1 MQGHLR
7 TFGQA
12 MKALQYLNKYFYK
25 YRTKLFVG
33 FLITVVAR
41 IFSLFTPRLIG
52 NSLTAVE
59 QYVKSENVSLDSIQE
74 LLLFNIL
81 IIIGASLVSGFFTFL
96 MRQTIINVSR
106 YVEFDLKNEIF
117 WHYQK
122 LTQRFYKNNRTGDLM
137 NRISEDVGKVRMYVG
152 PAFMYSINT
161 VALFIIVISYMI
173 SIAPALT
180 LYTILPLPILSVTI
194 YKLSRIIN
202 EKSTRVQEVLSKM
215 SSFAQESFSG
225 IGVIK
230 SYNLQ
235 RIMNQGFDDLASE
248 SYQKNMSLVKVQA
261 WFFPLMILLIGFSNL
276 IVIYVGGNQYI
287 NNEIE
292 IGVLAEFIIYVNM
305 LTWPVAVVGW
315 ITSIVQQAE
324 ASQER
329 INLFLKEEPEIKDG
343 PGVQKE
349 IKGALELKN
358 VSLRYPA
365 TQIQALEN
373 ISLKIPTG
381 TTLGILG
388 NIGSG
393 KSTLLDLITRLYDP
407 SEGKILLDGI
417 DLKEYT
423 LEQLREAIGSIPQN
437 AFLFSESI
445 EDNIRFGSINASKE
459 AIQEA
464 SKEAVVHKN
473 IIAFKEGYQTLLGER
488 GVTLSGGQIQRVSIA
503 RAFIKDPKILLLDDC
518 LSAVD
523 TDTEEEIL
531 KHLKKIAQNK
541 TTLIVSHRISSL
553 KHADQIIV
561 FENGKIVQQGKHLAL
576 TGVSGYYKELFE
588 KQQADRNKYF
598 VLFNFFS
605 EIA

>member
-1 MQGHLR
+1 LQGHLC

-59 QYVKSENVSLDSIQE
+59 QYVKSDDVSLDSIQE

-235 RIMNQGFDDLASE
+235 RIMNQGFDDLVSE
-248 SYQKNMSLVKVQA
+248 SYQKNMSLFKVQA

-343 PGVQKE
+343 SGVQKE

-358 VSLRYPA
+358 VSLRYPE

-445 EDNIRFGSINASKE
+445 EDNIRFGSINARRE

-561 FENGKIVQQGKHLAL
+561 FENGKIVQQGKHLDL

-588 KQQADRNKYF
+588 KQQSDRNK
-598 VLFNFFS
+598 
-605 EIA
+605 

>member
-1 MQGHLR
+1 MQGHLC
-7 TFGQA
+7 TFEQA

-59 QYVKSENVSLDSIQE
+59 QYVKSDDVSLDSIQE

-343 PGVQKE
+343 HGVQKE

-358 VSLRYPA
+358 VSLRYPE

-381 TTLGILG
+381 TTLGILR

-393 KSTLLDLITRLYDP
+393 KSTMLDLITRLYDP
-407 SEGKILLDGI
+407 SKGKILLDGI

-561 FENGKIVQQGKHLAL
+561 FENGKIVQQGKHLEL

-588 KQQADRNKYF
+588 KQQADRNK
-598 VLFNFFS
+598 
-605 EIA
+605 

>member
-1 MQGHLR
+1 MQGHLC

-25 YRTKLFVG
+25 YRNKLFVG

-52 NSLTAVE
+52 DSLTAVE
-59 QYVKSENVSLDSIQE
+59 QYVKSDDVSLDSIQE

-202 EKSTRVQEVLSKM
+202 EKSTRVQEVFSKM

-248 SYQKNMSLVKVQA
+248 SYQKYMSLVKVQA

-343 PGVQKE
+343 SGVQKE

-358 VSLRYPA
+358 VSLRYPE

-445 EDNIRFGSINASKE
+445 EDNIRFGSINASRE

-561 FENGKIVQQGKHLAL
+561 FENGKIVQQGKHLEL

-588 KQQADRNKYF
+588 KQQADRNK
-598 VLFNFFS
+598 
-605 EIA
+605 

>member
-1 MQGHLR
+1 LQGHLC

-59 QYVKSENVSLDSIQE
+59 QYVKSDDVSLDSIQE

-358 VSLRYPA
+358 VSLRYPE

-445 EDNIRFGSINASKE
+445 EDNIRFGSINASRE

-561 FENGKIVQQGKHLAL
+561 FENGKIVQQGKHLEL

-588 KQQADRNKYF
+588 RQQADRNK
-598 VLFNFFS
+598 
-605 EIA
+605 

>member
-1 MQGHLR
+1 MQGHLC

-59 QYVKSENVSLDSIQE
+59 QYVKSDDVSLDSIQE

-358 VSLRYPA
+358 VSLRYPE

-417 DLKEYT
+417 DLKKYT

-561 FENGKIVQQGKHLAL
+561 FENGKIVQQGKHLEL

-588 KQQADRNKYF
+588 KQQADRNK
-598 VLFNFFS
+598 
-605 EIA
+605 

>member
-1 MQGHLR
+1 MKELR
-7 TFGQA
+7 
-12 MKALQYLNKYFYK
+12 YLNKYFLK
-25 YRTKLFVG
+25 YRTKLLLG

-41 IFSLFTPRLIG
+41 IFSLVAPRLIG

-59 QYVKSENVSLDSIQE
+59 NFLESKSSDLAIIKEI
-74 LLLFNIL
+74 LLINIL
-81 IIIGASLVSGFFTFL
+81 IIIGTTLVSGFLTFL

-117 WHYQK
+117 WHYQR

-161 VALFIIVISYMI
+161 ISLFIIVISYMV
-173 SIAPALT
+173 SIAPELT
-180 LYTILPLPILSVTI
+180 LYTVLPLPILSVTI

-202 EKSTRVQEVLSKM
+202 QKSTLVQEMLSKM
-215 SSFAQESFSG
+215 SSFAQENFSG
-225 IGVIK
+225 IAVIK

-235 RIMNQGFDDLASE
+235 SQSVNDFNELATE
-248 SYQKNMSLVKVQA
+248 SYDKNMDLVKVQA
-261 WFFPLMILLIGFSNL
+261 WFFPLMILLIGCSNL
-276 IVIYVGGNQYI
+276 IVIFVGGNQYI
-287 NNEIE
+287 NGAIE

-324 ASQER
+324 ASQKR
-329 INLFLKEEPEIKDG
+329 INAFLKEQPEIETGK
-343 PGVQKE
+343 GVGFK
-349 IKGALELKN
+349 IKGNLEFKD
-358 VSLRYPA
+358 VSLKYPE
-365 TQIQALEN
+365 TGIKALDKVN
-373 ISLKIPTG
+373 LSIPSG
-381 TTLGILG
+381 STLGIIG

-393 KSTLLDLITRLYDP
+393 KSTLLDTILRLYDP
-407 SEGKILLDGI
+407 SEGSITLDNQ
-417 DLKEYT
+417 DLKEY
-423 LEQLREAIGSIPQN
+423 QLSELRNSIGYIPQN

-445 EDNIRFGSINASKE
+445 EDNIRFGNPNASLE
-459 AIQEA
+459 AIQRIA
-464 SKEAVVHKN
+464 KKAVVHNN
-473 IIAFKEGYQTLLGER
+473 IIKFKEGYKTLLGER

-503 RAFIKDPKILLLDDC
+503 RALIKDPKILLLDDC

-531 KHLKKIAQNK
+531 KHLKSITKDK

-561 FENGKIVQQGKHLAL
+561 FENGKIVQQGQHADLIEVK
-576 TGVSGYYKELFE
+576 GYYKELFE
-588 KQQADRNKYF
+588 IQQANNSK
-598 VLFNFFS
+598 
-605 EIA
+605 

>member
-1 MQGHLR
+1 MQGHLC
-7 TFGQA
+7 TFEQA

-59 QYVKSENVSLDSIQE
+59 QYVKSDDVSLDSIQE

-343 PGVQKE
+343 HGVQKE

-358 VSLRYPA
+358 VSLRYPE

-407 SEGKILLDGI
+407 SKGKILLDGI

-561 FENGKIVQQGKHLAL
+561 FENGKIVQQGKHLEL

-588 KQQADRNKYF
+588 KQQADRNK
-598 VLFNFFS
+598 
-605 EIA
+605 

>member
-1 MQGHLR
+1 
-7 TFGQA
+7 

-25 YRTKLFVG
+25 YRTQLLLG
-33 FLITVVAR
+33 FLITVIAR
-41 IFSLFTPRLIG
+41 IFSLFAPRLIG

-59 QYVKSENVSLDSIQE
+59 QYLQSENPDSEAIQRV
-74 LLLFNIL
+74 LLVNIL
-81 IIIGASLVSGFFTFL
+81 IILGTALASGFFTFL

-106 YVEFDLKNEIF
+106 YIEFDLKNEIF

-161 VALFIIVISYMI
+161 IALFIIVISYMI
-173 SIAPALT
+173 SIAPTLT
-180 LYTILPLPILSVTI
+180 LYTLLPLPILSFTI

-202 EKSTRVQEVLSKM
+202 EKSTLVQEVLSKM

-225 IGVIK
+225 IAVIK

-235 RIMNQGFDDLASE
+235 NKIFSGFDDLAE
-248 SYQKNMSLVKVQA
+248 DSYQKNMSLVKVQA
-261 WFFPLMILLIGFSNL
+261 WFFPLMILLIGCSNL

-324 ASQER
+324 ASQKR
-329 INLFLKEEPEIKDG
+329 INDFLKEAPEIFDG
-343 PGVQKE
+343 PGITKE
-349 IKGALELKN
+349 ITGTIEFEG
-358 VSLRYPA
+358 VSLTYPE
-365 TQIQALEN
+365 TQINALN
-373 ISLKIPTG
+373 QINLTIPAG
-381 TTLGILG
+381 STLGIIG

-393 KSTLLDLITRLYDP
+393 KSTLLELISRLYDP
-407 SEGKILLDGI
+407 TSGKLTLDGV
-417 DLKEYT
+417 DLKQYK
-423 LEQLREAIGSIPQN
+423 LEELRSSIGYIPQN

-445 EDNIRFGSINASKE
+445 ENNIRFGSINASE
-459 AIQEA
+459 EEIIEA
-464 SKEAVVHKN
+464 SKKAAVHEN
-473 IIAFKEGYQTLLGER
+473 IVNFNESYKTILGER

-531 KHLKKIAQNK
+531 KHLKAVSKNK

-553 KHADQIIV
+553 KHADQIVV
-561 FENGKIVQQGKHLAL
+561 FENGKIVQQGKHLDL
-576 TGVSGYYKELFE
+576 IKIDGYYKELFE
-588 KQQADRNKYF
+588 KQQADNSK
-598 VLFNFFS
+598 
-605 EIA
+605 